1 MLYSMYEYITI
12 FVYNTY
18 DLIHKSKE
26 YTSKKNRS
34 FYAIQTSLGK
44 SYHMGTWEGKG
55 CEESIDFSNTLCPLL
70 FIYSL
75 NTNTC

>member
-1 MLYSMYEYITI
+1 MYSRYEYITI

-34 FYAIQTSLGK
+34 SYVNQTSIGK
-44 SYHMGTWEGKG
+44 SFHMGKLDWVDGGRVKVVKKAKTALKG
-55 CEESIDFSNTLCPLL
+55 TQD
-70 FIYSL
+70 
-75 NTNTC
+75 